1 MDKIFNELP
10 IPKYYFANFSINI
23 KYDLFDYLDDNLDK
37 ENIETFRWDLENG
50 LTNNANG
57 EYI

>member
-1 MDKIFNELP
+1 MENIFNKQ
-10 IPKYYFANFSINI
+10 IISRYYFANFSINI

-37 ENIETFRWDLENG
+37 ENIETFFWDLKTA